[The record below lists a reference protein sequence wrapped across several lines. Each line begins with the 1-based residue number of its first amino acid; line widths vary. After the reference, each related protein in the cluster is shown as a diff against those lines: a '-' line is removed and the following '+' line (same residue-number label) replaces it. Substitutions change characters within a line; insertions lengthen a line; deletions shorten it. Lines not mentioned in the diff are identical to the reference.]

1 MNKYIAALDQG
12 TTSSRC
18 IIFDGELNI
27 VAVAQKEF
35 EIFYPKA
42 GWVEQ
47 RPADIWVSQYGVLSE
62 ALLKGNIQPA
72 ELAAIGITN
81 QRETTLVWDKQ
92 TGEPICNAIVWQ
104 CRRTAEFCKELEQR
118 EGAYI
123 RQTTG
128 LVVDPYFSAT
138 KLHWI
143 LENIEGAKERAEK
156 GKLLFGT
163 VDTYLIWKLTGG
175 KVHATDYTNASRTM
189 LFDIHRK
196 CWDAHLLE
204 VLGIPASMLPEVRS
218 SIGDFGMAEI
228 GGALVPIRGVAGD
241 QQAALFGQCGF
252 EAGTLKSTYGTGC
265 FALMNMG
272 QEPPK
277 EDGGGLLTT
286 LGALPDGSACYC
298 LEGSVFIGGAVVQW
312 LRDELQLIQT
322 SAESGEAAAQV
333 PDSNGVIIV
342 PAFTGLG
349 APYWD
354 SEARGS
360 IFGLTRGADKNH
372 LIRAALDSIAYQTA
386 DVLAGMEQ
394 ALGKSISCL
403 KVDGGATANPIL
415 MQFQA
420 DLLQAEVCRPM
431 IHETTA
437 LGAAFLAGLAV
448 GFWKDAEEL
457 KQKNRIANRWQPQI
471 DQAEAA
477 AKMDR
482 WHKAVAA
489 TRMFK

>member
-1 MNKYIAALDQG
+1 MSEYIVALDQG

-18 IIFDGELNI
+18 IIFDRDLNI
-27 VAVAQKEF
+27 LSVAQNEF
-35 EIFYPKA
+35 DIFYPHP

-47 RPADIWVSQYGVLSE
+47 RPVDIWVSQYGVLTE
-62 ALLKGNIQPA
+62 AMLKAGISAQ
-72 ELAAIGITN
+72 EIAAIGITN
-81 QRETTLVWDKQ
+81 QRETTIVWDKK
-92 TGEPICNAIVWQ
+92 TGEPVCNAIVWQ
-104 CRRTAEFCKELEQR
+104 CRRTADLCKVLNER

-123 RQTTG
+123 KKTTG

-143 LENIEGAKERAEK
+143 LQNIPGAQKRAEA
-156 GKLLFGT
+156 GELLFGT

-189 LFDIHRK
+189 LYDIHNRR
-196 CWDAHLLE
+196 WDPHLLE
-204 VLGIPASMLPEVRS
+204 VLNIPACMLPEVRPS
-218 SIGDFGMAEI
+218 LGDFGMADIMGIE
-228 GGALVPIRGVAGD
+228 VPIRGVAGD

-252 EAGTLKSTYGTGC
+252 NEGDLKSTYGTGC

-272 QEPPK
+272 QKPPA
-277 EDGGGLLTT
+277 EENGGLLTT
-286 LGALPDGSACYC
+286 LGATPSGEPCYC

-312 LRDELQLIQT
+312 LRDELGLI
-322 SAESGEAAAQV
+322 ESSSQSEEAAAKV
-333 PDSNGVIIV
+333 ADSNGVILV

-360 IFGLTRGADKNH
+360 IFGLTRGANRNH
-372 LIRAALDSIAYQTA
+372 LVRAALDSIAYQTA
-386 DVLAGMEQ
+386 DVLAVMER
-394 ALGKSISCL
+394 ALGKPIACL
-403 KVDGGATANPIL
+403 KVDGGATANGIL

-420 DLLQAEVCRPM
+420 DILQAQVCRPR

-448 GFWKDAEEL
+448 GYWKSAEEL
-457 KQKNRIANRWQPQI
+457 AQKNADANRWNPAI
-471 DQAEAA
+471 SGEEAA
-477 AKMDR
+477 AKMEKWR
-482 WHKAVAA
+482 TAVAA
-489 TRMFK
+489 ARMFK